1 MTTAAVRYEP
11 TVDSIRT
18 HAVPDWYHDAKL
30 GIFVHWGLYSVPGWA
45 ASRKEP
51 FDLIAE
57 GGFDKYFREN
67 CYAEW
72 YLNTLKFEDGPTR
85 AYHDRTFGRDFA
97 YEDFQPIFE
106 RESAQ
111 WIADDW
117 ARLFRDAG
125 AGYVVLTAKHTDG
138 YLLWPSEV
146 GNLLR
151 PGYQSKRDLVGELM
165 SAVRARGLRG
175 GLYYTGGMDWLL
187 NPERIDEPHKIYST
201 ILEGERFAAYAD
213 AHWRE
218 LIERYAPSVLWGDIM
233 YVRGANVP
241 ALFADYYDRVPDGV
255 VNDRFAT
262 EYAAPKRPGMQ
273 PPGVHYDFLTPE
285 YASFPDIEPEKW
297 ETCRGIASS
306 FGYNREDD
314 ATSYLTSERVI
325 RLLTDIVSKNGNLLL
340 NVGPRADGSIHD
352 LQRACLEGLGAWLA
366 VNGEAIRG
374 TRPWTRA
381 ESVTTCGVPVR
392 FTRREDAALYALL
405 LDTPRASE
413 VRVRDLTVADGA
425 TVRLLGHDASLAWR
439 RADGDL
445 AVTLPKPLAPQAA
458 HALRIAP
465 LPAA

>member
-1 MTTAAVRYEP
+1 MTAAPRTYAPMLESV
-11 TVDSIRT
+11 RT
-18 HAVPDWYHDAKL
+18 HAVPDWFHDAKL

-51 FDLIAE
+51 FALIAE

-97 YEDFQPIFE
+97 YEDFQPLFE

-111 WIADDW
+111 WVADDW

-146 GNLLR
+146 GNLVR

-325 RLLTDIVSKNGNLLL
+325 RLLADIVSKNGNLLL

-381 ESVTTCGVPVR
+381 ENVTTCGVPVR

-458 HALRIAP
+458 HTLRIAP